1 MKRIP
6 LLMALVLV
14 VLALG
19 LFGGCGKPGMA
30 EDESDLP
37 WATPEDWEG
46 GMPIGIG
53 G

>member
-1 MKRIP
+1 MKRIY
-6 LLMALVLV
+6 LLMAFVLV

-19 LFGGCGKPGMA
+19 LMAGCGKPGMA
-30 EDESDLP
+30 EDDSDLP

-46 GMPIGIG
+46 GPPIGLG